1 MNSPHNVTRNGC
13 NRSFVTMSP
22 FDRPIAA
29 PISSTSGTASSG
41 GIPARTRN
49 IGSKQPVMPITDPTD
64 KSMPPEMITIA

>member
-29 PISSTSGTASSG
+29 PISTQAAP
-41 GIPARTRN
+41 PAAGHPRAHPQYRQQTTGHADHRSD
-49 IGSKQPVMPITDPTD
+49 G
-64 KSMPPEMITIA
+64 